1 MISVEEAKSI
11 LKKNLH
17 VADSVLC
24 PLSEAAGLVV
34 AKTIRATCD
43 MPRFDQSAVDGYA
56 IMLDG
61 KNPKPSER
69 YYITQEIKA
78 GDKPVAQP
86 KKNTAYRIFTGAP
99 VPKGTFCVVMQ
110 EQVVVENGYV
120 IPDSTAIQPKRH
132 IRFKGGNFRKGD
144 MVLQKGSTLSP
155 AAIGL
160 LTSLG
165 LTSVSVYRKPRVG
178 LLVTGNE
185 LVLPGQPLK
194 PGQIYESNSATLRA
208 ALQCDGF
215 TLEKVLRAKDTL
227 TSVEQ
232 NLGKLISTC
241 DIILLTGGISV
252 GKYDFVAEAL
262 KKHRVKKLF
271 YKVAQKPGKPI
282 FVGRKSKK
290 LIFALPGNPAAVLV
304 CYREYVLP
312 TLLQLTGKNP
322 LIIKQLPIGHTF
334 RYSGDRA
341 QFFRAVDFG
350 NSVKIL
356 AAQDSDNLLSF
367 AEANALVY
375 LSKGNHDLLQG
386 DLVEVHPLSFNSR

>member
-11 LKKNLH
+11 LEKNLR

-24 PLSEAAGLVV
+24 PLSEAAGLVL
-34 AKTIRATCD
+34 AKNIRATFD

-56 IMLDG
+56 LMIDV
-61 KNPKPSER
+61 KNPAIPER
-69 YYITQEIKA
+69 FHIVQEIKA
-78 GDKPVAQP
+78 GDQPVTNS
-86 KKNTAYRIFTGAP
+86 KKNVAYRIFTGAP

-120 IPDSTAIQPKRH
+120 IPDITAVLPKRH
-132 IRFKGGNFRKGD
+132 IRFQGGNFRKGEV
-144 MVLQKGSTLSP
+144 VLHKGSTLSP

-165 LTSVSVYRKPRVG
+165 LTSVTVYRQPRVG

-185 LVLPGQPLK
+185 LVIPGHPLK
-194 PGQIYESNSATLRA
+194 PGQLYESNSATLRA

-227 TSVEQ
+227 KAVEQ

-241 DIILLTGGISV
+241 DIILVTGGISV

-312 TLLQLTGKNP
+312 SLLQMTGKNS
-322 LIIKQLPIGHTF
+322 LIIKQLSIDHPFSYT
-334 RYSGDRA
+334 GDRA
-341 QFFRAVDFG
+341 QFFRAVEVG

-356 AAQDSDNLLSF
+356 GAQDSDNLLSF

-375 LSKGNHDLLQG
+375 LSKGNHHLSQG
-386 DLVEVHPLSFNSR
+386 DLVEVHPL